1 MSTVEN
7 DVVVIGAGAMGS
19 AAAYALARRG
29 ARVTAID
36 RFAPPHARGSS
47 HGRTRII
54 REAYFEHPAYVP
66 LVRRAYHLWAELER
80 GTGRALFRRTGGLTL
95 GAEDGVLVSGALR
108 SAREHAVD
116 HEVLDAGALRR
127 RVPALAPPPN
137 TVAVLEHRAGVLFPE
152 RCVEALRAA
161 ARARGAQLLTEERV
175 VRWDASSGFV
185 SVTTDR
191 AVHRA
196 RRVILAAGA
205 WLAQLA
211 PDLGVPL
218 KVERQVVHWITPRKH
233 PERVSARH
241 LPVAIWEYAPGC
253 MFYLI
258 PDVGDGLKAALHH
271 QGATVDPDA
280 PIAPATA
287 AEQAVV
293 LALVDRYLNDA
304 AGIVSESATCLY
316 TNTPDGHFVIDAHPG
331 LPEVIVASAC
341 SGHGFK
347 FAPAIGDALAD
358 LALGSE
364 PAVDL
369 APFRL
374 ARFNGGQDRTLP
386 DALGTGQAG
395 WVKPGGTGSGRI
407 G

>member
-1 MSTVEN
+1 VSTVVS

-66 LVRRAYHLWAELER
+66 LVRRAYQLWAELER
-80 GTGRALFRRTGGLTL
+80 ETGRALFRRTGGLTL

-116 HEVLDAGALRR
+116 HEVLDGGALRR

-137 TVAVLEHRAGVLFPE
+137 TVAVLEHRAGILFPE

-161 ARARGAQLLTEERV
+161 ARARGAHLLTEERV
-175 VRWDASSGFV
+175 LRWDASSGFV
-185 SVTTDR
+185 SVTTNR
-191 AVHRA
+191 GVHRA

-211 PDLGVPL
+211 PALGVPL
-218 KVERQVVHWITPRKH
+218 TVERQVIHWITPRRH

-253 MFYLI
+253 MFYVI

-280 PIAPATA
+280 PVAPATPT
-287 AEQAVV
+287 EQAGV

-304 AGIVSESATCLY
+304 AGIVGESATCLY

-358 LALGSE
+358 LALGNE

-374 ARFNGGQDRTLP
+374 ARF
-386 DALGTGQAG
+386 
-395 WVKPGGTGSGRI
+395 
-407 G
+407 

>member
-1 MSTVEN
+1 MSAIES
-7 DVVVIGAGAMGS
+7 DVVVIGAGAHGS

-29 ARVTAID
+29 VRVTAID
-36 RFAPPHARGSS
+36 RWAPPHARGSS

-80 GTGRALFRRTGGLTL
+80 ETGRALFRRTGGLTL
-95 GAEDGVLVSGALR
+95 GTEDGVLVSGALR
-108 SAREHAVD
+108 SAREHAVE
-116 HEVLDAGALRR
+116 HEVLDAGELRR

-137 TVAVLEHRAGVLFPE
+137 TVGVLEHRAGILFPE

-161 ARARGAQLLTEERV
+161 ARQRGAQLLTEERV
-175 VRWDASSGFV
+175 LRWDTSSDFV

-191 AVHRA
+191 GVHRA
-196 RRVILAAGA
+196 RRVIIAAGA

-211 PDLGVPL
+211 PSLRVPL
-218 KVERQVVHWITPRKH
+218 VVERQVIHWITPRKH

-241 LPVAIWEYAPGC
+241 LPVTIWEYAPGC
-253 MFYLI
+253 MFYVI

-280 PIAPATA
+280 PLAPATR
-287 AEQAVV
+287 AEQSGV
-293 LALVDRYLNDA
+293 LALVDRYMTDA

-316 TNTPDGHFVIDAHPG
+316 TNTPDGHFVLDAHPG
-331 LPEVIVASAC
+331 VPEVIIASAC

-347 FAPAIGDALAD
+347 FAPAIGEALAD
-358 LALGSE
+358 LALGTE
-364 PAVDL
+364 PAVSL
-369 APFRL
+369 APFQL
-374 ARFNGGQDRTLP
+374 ARFSASP
-386 DALGTGQAG
+386 
-395 WVKPGGTGSGRI
+395 KEEGSAR
-407 G
+407 

>member
-1 MSTVEN
+1 VSTVVS

-66 LVRRAYHLWAELER
+66 LVRRAYQLWAELER
-80 GTGRALFRRTGGLTL
+80 ETGRALFRRTGGLTL

-116 HEVLDAGALRR
+116 HEVLDGGALRR

-137 TVAVLEHRAGVLFPE
+137 TVAVLEHRAGILFPE

-161 ARARGAQLLTEERV
+161 ARARGARLLTEERV
-175 VRWDASSGFV
+175 LRWDASSGFV

-191 AVHRA
+191 GVHRA

-211 PDLGVPL
+211 PALGVPL
-218 KVERQVVHWITPRKH
+218 TVERQVIHWITPHRH

-253 MFYLI
+253 MFYVI

-271 QGATVDPDA
+271 QGPTVDPDA
-280 PIAPATA
+280 PVAPATPT
-287 AEQAVV
+287 EQAGV

-358 LALGSE
+358 LALGNE
-364 PAVDL
+364 PVVDL

-374 ARFNGGQDRTLP
+374 ARF
-386 DALGTGQAG
+386 
-395 WVKPGGTGSGRI
+395 
-407 G
+407 

>member
-1 MSTVEN
+1 MES
-7 DVVVIGAGAMGS
+7 DVVVIGAGAHGS

-29 ARVTAID
+29 VRVTAID

-80 GTGRALFRRTGGLTL
+80 ETGRTVFRRTGGLTL

-108 SAREHAVD
+108 SAREHAVE
-116 HEVLDAGALRR
+116 HEVLDAAELRR
-127 RVPALAPPPN
+127 RVPALAPRPD
-137 TVAVLEHRAGVLFPE
+137 TVGVLEHRAGILFPE

-161 ARARGAQLLTEERV
+161 ARQRGAQLLTEERV
-175 VRWDASSGFV
+175 LRWEASSGFA
-185 SVTTDR
+185 SITTDR
-191 AVHRA
+191 GVHRA

-205 WLAQLA
+205 WLAKLA
-211 PDLGVPL
+211 PSLGVPL
-218 KVERQVVHWITPRKH
+218 VVERQVIHWITPRKH

-241 LPVAIWEYAPGC
+241 LPVTIWEYAPGC
-253 MFYLI
+253 MFYVI

-271 QGATVDPDA
+271 QGASVDPDA
-280 PIAPATA
+280 PVEPPTQ
-287 AEQAVV
+287 AEQAGV
-293 LALVDRYLNDA
+293 LTLVERYLNDA

-316 TNTPDGHFVIDAHPG
+316 TNTPDGHFVIDAHPDA
-331 LPEVIVASAC
+331 PEVIVCSAC

-347 FAPAIGDALAD
+347 FAPAIGDAVAD
-358 LALGSE
+358 LALGNE
-364 PAVDL
+364 PSVDL

-374 ARFNGGQDRTLP
+374 ARFGAP
-386 DALGTGQAG
+386 SA
-395 WVKPGGTGSGRI
+395 
-407 G
+407 

>member
-1 MSTVEN
+1 MSTVES

-29 ARVTAID
+29 VRVTAID
-36 RFAPPHARGSS
+36 RFAPPHAHGSS

-66 LVRRAYHLWAELER
+66 LVRRAYQLWADLER
-80 GTGRALFRRTGGLTL
+80 ETGRALFRRTGGLTL

-116 HEVLDAGALRR
+116 HETLDAGEMRR

-137 TVAVLEHRAGVLFPE
+137 TVGVLEHRAGILFPE

-161 ARARGAQLLTEERV
+161 ARRRGAQLVIEERV
-175 VRWDASSGFV
+175 LRWDASSGFV

-191 AVHRA
+191 GMHRA
-196 RRVILAAGA
+196 RRVILTAGA

-211 PDLGVPL
+211 PGLGVPL
-218 KVERQVVHWITPRKH
+218 VVERQAVHWITPRKH
-233 PERVSARH
+233 PERVGARH
-241 LPVAIWEYAPGC
+241 LPVTIWEYAPGC
-253 MFYLI
+253 MFYVI

-271 QGATVDPDA
+271 QGATVEPDTLVA
-280 PIAPATA
+280 PVTH
-287 AEQAVV
+287 AERAEV
-293 LALVDRYLNDA
+293 LALIGRYLNDA

-331 LPEVIVASAC
+331 VPEVIVASAC

-347 FAPAIGDALAD
+347 FAPAIGEALAD
-358 LALGSE
+358 LALGTE

-369 APFRL
+369 TPFRL
-374 ARFNGGQDRTLP
+374 ARFG
-386 DALGTGQAG
+386 ALTSN
-395 WVKPGGTGSGRI
+395 PRLHL
-407 G
+407 